1 MKIKM
6 RLALF
11 FLIMLSFPQNLPAQ
25 STEPYMNESNKDSES
40 LNIFQ
45 KQFFVIAHRGAS
57 AYYPENTMSAFRA
70 AVDMNA
76 DMIELDVLISK
87 DNIPV
92 VFHDEK
98 LNKKTNGSGYVMDHI
113 LSDLKKLDA
122 GSWFDP
128 KFKNER
134 IPTLREVL
142 EYSNNKI
149 FVNIEIKSEAVTQ
162 VEKNGIVELVLK
174 LVEELGMQD
183 KVIISSF
190 DYRVL
195 ERVKKNN
202 SLVKVA
208 LLYERQQSYGREPSK
223 LVEDYKVDAF
233 NLSMQQLA
241 DSWIKQLNENTIPFF
256 VYTVNDDKLMESL
269 IRAGAKGIF
278 TDRPDLLNKVVD
290 EVIKKKWH

>member
-1 MKIKM
+1 
-6 RLALF
+6 
-11 FLIMLSFPQNLPAQ
+11 
-25 STEPYMNESNKDSES
+25 
-40 LNIFQ
+40 
-45 KQFFVIAHRGAS
+45 
-57 AYYPENTMSAFRA
+57 
-70 AVDMNA
+70 
-76 DMIELDVLISK
+76 
-87 DNIPV
+87 
-92 VFHDEK
+92 
-98 LNKKTNGSGYVMDHI
+98 
-113 LSDLKKLDA
+113 
-122 GSWFDP
+122 
-128 KFKNER
+128 
-134 IPTLREVL
+134 
-142 EYSNNKI
+142 
-149 FVNIEIKSEAVTQ
+149 
-162 VEKNGIVELVLK
+162 LK

-241 DSWIKQLNENTIPFF
+241 DNWIKQLNENTIPFF